1 MNEYNAALHPDQR
14 DTWVFDLDNT
24 LYPAECD
31 LFSQID
37 RNIGTY
43 VADLLKLSPADA
55 RKVQKGY
62 LLEHGT
68 TLKGL
73 MVNYAVDPHH
83 YLAAVHDIDFS
94 PIQPDPH
101 LKAAIDRLPGKKYV
115 FTNADRPYAE
125 EVLTRLGLGDTFNG
139 LFDIHDAEL
148 HPKPVI
154 ETYHR
159 FLKDHGVNPARAVM
173 FEDMARN
180 LIPAHA
186 LGMGTV
192 WIDTGSPWSRADHDP
207 ALIHAETDGLTS
219 WLDAYSRAVEKH
231 HS

>member
-1 MNEYNAALHPDQR
+1 MNGYDPALHPDKR

-37 RNIGTY
+37 RNIGAY
-43 VADLLKLSPADA
+43 VAKLLNLPADEA

-73 MVNYAVDPHH
+73 MVNYDIDPHH
-83 YLAAVHDIDFS
+83 YLAEVHDIDFS
-94 PIQPDPH
+94 PIQPDAR
-101 LKAAIDRLPGKKYV
+101 LKEAIARLPGRKLV
-115 FTNADRPYAE
+115 FTNADRPYAH
-125 EVLTRLGLGDTFNG
+125 EVLERLGLADMMDGV
-139 LFDIHDAEL
+139 FDIHDADL

-159 FLKDHGVNPARAVM
+159 FLGDHGVDPARAVM

-180 LIPAHA
+180 LVPAHA

-207 ALIHAETDGLTS
+207 TLIHAETTGLAD
-219 WLDAYSRAVEKH
+219 WLDAYSRMVEQH
-231 HS
+231 RG